1 MNRPY
6 LVFGTSLIWLLG
18 AFARDGAAQ
27 ATVQLP
33 TLQLPTL
40 QLNGNPNPAQTD
52 NTAVVHLK
60 KTASLSIE
68 LRGTPGNRFALLL
81 GGDALDG
88 SQPGEPS
95 VTSGFFLKAWTTPGL
110 FDVPIHPVFDGI
122 GGANI
127 VSLLNGSGQASLAND
142 DLLPTLGSASFR
154 FDANGRFAVQ
164 GSVPEVASLVNLA
177 PSALAPNP
185 LPLSLESTATTQFGL
200 YLQLIE
206 LDRITQQ
213 VVVGT
218 GLRIVFD
225 PITYGATL
233 AYAEGT
239 SGAAPTT
246 AAANQVTQ
254 TVFPSTIND
263 ADFADASHTAPTL
276 ATDFSFA
283 TQGIDFWAIGLAGR
297 HAVYNAS
304 NPANGLN
311 GTGVPIDQDTMT
323 AFVGNS
329 VGLLGLWNQASGLEI
344 SARGIAV
351 RNNENR
357 EFPRIDLPGEKSLF
371 HYRDVATGSFGF
383 GILFED
389 TNTWRNLT
397 PFPAFTFVG
406 PSVLSAY
413 ECEVAVAPDGTRAIV
428 VLDEAAPATT
438 DRVFLLNLEPGGV
451 FGNGLPIT
459 EFVPAGPDVANFR
472 RVYEESIEFVE
483 DGAGS
488 YVAFFGTTSVTTP
501 VAATYPNRLYRVSL
515 ANPGSAPSLVL
526 PGGAFPTIIR
536 VERQLAVSP
545 DRSKLFVT
553 AGSSATAEN
562 VFVISNAT
570 STTHAITNATGT
582 LFNAYTIAEFNE
594 ASDGQ
599 LGVFAVSADGSRF
612 AFAREEGALRLP
624 RCANSD
630 GSSAGLT
637 VDLVTDINQGGQFDR
652 LDFGSGRDYTFSD
665 DSRFLLFQQGF
676 FVSGVLSDR
685 FDQFVVDSVTGI
697 ARNLTRTCNSGP
709 TATPATLFGPWDPQ
723 GDLTAH
729 RANIEPAG
737 SFVSRSGDYYYFLRE
752 QRGFVSLGFDRVNL
766 VAVSIVTPSGA
777 SEPSFEMF
785 NVTGTEFEPFDGAPT
800 PTTGASDTT
809 LGGNVFFDVPADTMK
824 LRRLGGDGALDDFYA
839 FVAQIANLPT
849 DDSRANIDQLFLFDA
864 ANPGPAVRLTDFQI
878 GGSGTLGV
886 RSGAR
891 IVEVVPNAASGE
903 VLYVVDNGDSAGATD
918 NLQDVFLANLL
929 ALAVPARIPAAI
941 PPYSR
946 VVARGSTKFYPG
958 DFGGVFF
965 SAGAT
970 PRPVGA
976 TLDGFAQPN
985 SDFGNALD
993 STAYFVRTL
1002 SPSVVQSIVP
1012 QATPS
1017 RSANVIAVRA
1027 TP

>member
-1 MNRPY
+1 MNRSH
-6 LVFGTSLIWLLG
+6 LVFGASLIGFLS

-27 ATVQLP
+27 PTV
-33 TLQLPTL
+33 

-60 KTASLSIE
+60 KTAALSIE

-81 GGDALDG
+81 AGDALDG
-88 SQPGEPS
+88 SQSGEPS
-95 VTSGFFLKAWTTPGL
+95 VTSGFFLKAWATPGL
-110 FDVPIHPVFDGI
+110 LDVPIHPVFDGI

-127 VSLLNGSGQASLAND
+127 VSLLNGSGQASLASD
-142 DLLPTLGSASFR
+142 DLLPTLGAPLFR
-154 FDANGRFAVQ
+154 FDANGRFDVL
-164 GSVPEVASLVNLA
+164 GSVPEIANLVNLA

-185 LPLSLESTATTQFGL
+185 LPLSLESSTTTQFGL

-213 VVVGT
+213 ITVGT

-225 PITYGATL
+225 PITYGATM

-239 SGAAPTT
+239 SGAAPST

-263 ADFADASHTAPTL
+263 ADFADSSHTTPTL

-283 TQGIDFWAIGLAGR
+283 TQGIDFWAVGLAGR
-297 HAVYNAS
+297 FAFYNAS
-304 NPANGLN
+304 NPANGFN
-311 GTGVPIDQDTMT
+311 GTGVPIDQDTAA
-323 AFVGNS
+323 AFVGNA
-329 VGLLGLWNQASGLEI
+329 LGLVGMWNQASGLEI
-344 SARGIAV
+344 WARSTAV

-357 EFPRIDLPGEKSLF
+357 EFPRIDLPGEKSFF
-371 HYRDVATGSFGF
+371 HYRDIASGRFGF
-383 GILFED
+383 GILFEE

-406 PSVLSAY
+406 PSVLSAF
-413 ECEVAVAPDGTRAIV
+413 ECEVAVTPDGTRAIV
-428 VLDEAAPATT
+428 VLDEPAPATT
-438 DRVFLLNLEPGGV
+438 DRVFVLNLEPGGL
-451 FGNGLPIT
+451 FGNGLPII
-459 EFVPAGPDVANFR
+459 ECVPAGADAVNFR
-472 RVYEESIEFVE
+472 KVYEESIEFVS

-488 YVAFFGTTSVTTP
+488 YVAYFGTTSVATP
-501 VAATYPNRLYRVSL
+501 VAATYPNCLYRVSL
-515 ANPGSAPSLVL
+515 ANPASAPSLVL
-526 PGGAFPTIIR
+526 PGGAFPAISR
-536 VERQLAVSP
+536 LDRQFAAAA

-553 AGSSATAEN
+553 AGTSAAAEN
-562 VFVISNAT
+562 VFVVSNVT
-570 STTHAITNATGT
+570 PTTEAIVNATGN
-582 LFNAYTIAEFNE
+582 LLSAFQIGEFNE

-599 LGVFAVSADGSRF
+599 LGVFAVSPDGSRF
-612 AFAREEGALRLP
+612 AFAREEGTLRLP

-652 LDFGSGRDYTFSD
+652 IDFGWGRDYTFTA
-665 DSRFLLFQQGF
+665 DSRFLILQQGF
-676 FVSGVLSDR
+676 FVAGALSDR
-685 FDQFVVDSVTGI
+685 FDQFVVDTVTGI
-697 ARNLTRTCNSGP
+697 ARNLTRTCNTGP

-723 GDLTAH
+723 GDLTTH
-729 RANIEPAG
+729 RANVEPSG

-752 QRGFVSLGFDRVNL
+752 LRGLPSVGFDRVNL
-766 VAVSIVTPSGA
+766 VAVSIATPSGA

-785 NVTGTEFEPFDGAPT
+785 NVTGTEFEPFEGAPA
-800 PTTGASDTT
+800 PSTGTSDTT
-809 LGGNVFFDVPADTMK
+809 LGATLFSDVMADSMK
-824 LRRLGGDGALDDFYA
+824 LRRLGGDGALADFYA
-839 FVAQIANLPT
+839 FVSQTANLPT
-849 DDSRANIDQLFLFDA
+849 NDPRANIDQLYLFDA
-864 ANPGPAVRLTDFQI
+864 ENPGPALRLTDFHV

-886 RSGAR
+886 RGGAR

-903 VLYVVDNGDSAGATD
+903 VLYVVDNGDSVGAID
-918 NLQDVFLANLL
+918 NLQDVFLADLS
-929 ALAVPARIPAAI
+929 ALSAPARIPAAV
-941 PPYSR
+941 PAYSR

-970 PRPVGA
+970 PRSVGA
-976 TLDGFAQPN
+976 TLDGFAQPTA
-985 SDFGNALD
+985 DFGNALD

-1002 SPSVVQSIVP
+1002 SPSVVQPIVP
-1012 QATPS
+1012 QTTAS
-1017 RSANVIAVRA
+1017 RSANVISVRA